1 MRTAKTIKDIVYQEI
16 MDGILSSEY
25 KPNEILTEREL
36 IEKYG
41 YSKSPVREA
50 LVKLCNEH
58 VLISHPRY
66 GYEVVRLTNEDVRDI
81 LEYRFILESALLKK
95 SFSTIGLAEIAEL
108 RRLDIACQDTLTEN
122 MWIHWEANTN
132 FHLALASF
140 ANNHFAKKELEF
152 SMLTLKRAYAQFYR
166 KHWTTANPNDDIQYH
181 KMIIHG
187 LEARDLDKC
196 LAHLQDDLND
206 FRF

>member
-1 MRTAKTIKDIVYQEI
+1 MKANTTLADTVYQKI
-16 MDGILSSEY
+16 MNDILSSEY
-25 KPNEILTEREL
+25 KANDILTEREL
-36 IEKYG
+36 TEKYG

-81 LEYRFILESALLKK
+81 LEYRFILESALLRK
-95 SFSTIGLAEIAEL
+95 SFSTIGTAEIAEL
-108 RRLDIACQDTLTEN
+108 RRLDIICQNTLTEN

-132 FHLALASF
+132 FHLALAAF
-140 ANNHFAKKELEF
+140 ANNHFAQKELEF

-166 KHWTTANPNDDIQYH
+166 KHWITANPNDDIQYH

-187 LEARDLDKC
+187 LEACDLDKC
-196 LAHLQDDLND
+196 LGHLQDDLND

>member
-1 MRTAKTIKDIVYQEI
+1 MKATTTLADTVYQKI
-16 MDGILSSEY
+16 MNDILSSEY
-25 KPNEILTEREL
+25 KANDILTEREL
-36 IEKYG
+36 TEKYG

-81 LEYRFILESALLKK
+81 LEYRFILESALLRK
-95 SFSTIGLAEIAEL
+95 SFSTIGTAEIAEL
-108 RRLDIACQDTLTEN
+108 RRLDIICQNTLTEN

-132 FHLALASF
+132 FHLALAAF
-140 ANNHFAKKELEF
+140 ANNHFAQKELEF

-187 LEARDLDKC
+187 LEACDLAKC